1 MSITYKGSQF
11 QILKQKQ
18 YSPVSVE
25 NQVAIIFAGTNG
37 YLDEI
42 DESRVGEFEEKF
54 IDYLD
59 SSCSDIMSNIK
70 QSGELSDDDKNSLKD
85 KIEGFVKG
93 F

>member
-1 MSITYKGSQF
+1 M

-25 NQVAIIFAGTNG
+25 KQVAIIFAGTNG
-37 YLDEI
+37 YLDSIE
-42 DESRVGEFEEKF
+42 DSRIVEFEDKF
-54 IDYLD
+54 MDYLD

-70 QSGELSDDDKNSLKD
+70 NSGELSDDDKNDLKD